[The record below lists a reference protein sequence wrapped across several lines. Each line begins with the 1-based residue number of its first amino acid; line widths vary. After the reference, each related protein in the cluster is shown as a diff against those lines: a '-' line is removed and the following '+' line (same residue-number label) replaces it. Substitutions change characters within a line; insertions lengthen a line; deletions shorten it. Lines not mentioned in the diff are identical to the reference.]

1 MTPWPRM
8 RPMRR
13 AIGLVAVVIG
23 AVWFMQ
29 GVGISS
35 ESVMSNNLLWA
46 VIGTVVF
53 VAGFVVLYREHTAA
67 KIAIAEDRAAAAAE
81 AAAAEADI
89 TADEPPTTP

>member
-23 AVWFMQ
+23 AVWFAQ
-29 GVGISS
+29 GVGIST

-46 VIGTVVF
+46 VIGAVVF
-53 VAGFVVLYREHTAA
+53 VVGFVVLYREHTLA
-67 KIAIAEDRAAAAAE
+67 KNAIAEDRAAAAAE
-81 AAAAEADI
+81 AAAAVEAA
-89 TADEPPTTP
+89 ADEPPTTP